1 MDVKER
7 RSTEKTRS
15 PSSDT
20 PPPPWRTEGV
30 PSAPKKRS
38 YRPSAKFWWILIGLL
53 ALNWFIGA
61 WATATKLPATI
72 PYTEFREQLEAGN
85 VAEVRSRGDT
95 IEGMFREPTA
105 PRDSTKKIDEFR
117 TERPTYAQD
126 DLLHDLDANGVV
138 VRAESLTQRTPLW
151 QQLLIGFAPTLLFV
165 GLFVLLMRR
174 AGGALGGLGGIGR
187 SKARRVD
194 SETGP
199 RVTFDDVAGIEEVKG
214 ELSEIVDMLRNPDK
228 YRRLGALMPRGVLLS
243 GLPGTGK
250 TLLARAV
257 AGESGVPFFAASAS
271 EFIEM
276 IVGVGAS
283 RVRDLFE
290 QARKVAPS
298 IIFIDEIDA
307 IGRARSASSFGGVD
321 EREQTLNQILTE
333 MDGFTG
339 SEGVIVIAATNR
351 PELLDP
357 ALLRPG
363 RFDRRVVVS
372 PPDAQG
378 RLAILRIHTRK
389 VLLAPSVD
397 LDKVAAVS
405 PGATGADLRNLVNEA
420 ALLAA
425 RRGHEGVEHSDFT
438 DALEKIILG
447 VERDIYIPEV
457 ERRRTA
463 YHESGHALLG
473 MLVAGADP
481 VRKVSIIPRGQALGV
496 TLQTPQADR
505 YGYTESAL
513 RARIIGA
520 LGGRAAEEVVF
531 GDVTT
536 GAENDLE
543 VLTRIAR
550 MMVGRWGMSSRVG
563 PVSVLPGPQDDVTPF
578 GTRAASDQTY
588 KLVDDE
594 VRRIVDQCYEEATKL
609 LGEHRDKLDALVE
622 ALMIHETLDESEA
635 YAIAGVPGPAPVPER
650 V

>member
-1 MDVKER
+1 
-7 RSTEKTRS
+7 
-15 PSSDT
+15 
-20 PPPPWRTEGV
+20 
-30 PSAPKKRS
+30 
-38 YRPSAKFWWILIGLL
+38 
-53 ALNWFIGA
+53 
-61 WATATKLPATI
+61 
-72 PYTEFREQLEAGN
+72 
-85 VAEVRSRGDT
+85 
-95 IEGMFREPTA
+95 
-105 PRDSTKKIDEFR
+105 
-117 TERPTYAQD
+117 
-126 DLLHDLDANGVV
+126 
-138 VRAESLTQRTPLW
+138 
-151 QQLLIGFAPTLLFV
+151 
-165 GLFVLLMRR
+165 
-174 AGGALGGLGGIGR
+174 
-187 SKARRVD
+187 
-194 SETGP
+194 
-199 RVTFDDVAGIEEVKG
+199 
-214 ELSEIVDMLRNPDK
+214 
-228 YRRLGALMPRGVLLS
+228 
-243 GLPGTGK
+243 
-250 TLLARAV
+250 
-257 AGESGVPFFAASAS
+257 
-271 EFIEM
+271 
-276 IVGVGAS
+276 
-283 RVRDLFE
+283 
-290 QARKVAPS
+290 
-298 IIFIDEIDA
+298 
-307 IGRARSASSFGGVD
+307 
-321 EREQTLNQILTE
+321 

-351 PELLDP
+351 SELLDP

-425 RRGHEGVEHSDFT
+425 RRGHEAVEHIDFT

-447 VERDIYIPEV
+447 VERDIFIPEF

-473 MLVAGADP
+473 MLVPGADP
-481 VRKVSIIPRGQALGV
+481 VRKVSIIPRGQSLGV

-520 LGGRAAEEVVF
+520 LGGRAAEELVF

-543 VLTRIAR
+543 VLTRLAR
-550 MMVGRWGMSSRVG
+550 MMVGRWGMSSLVG
-563 PVSVLPGPQDDVTPF
+563 PVSVLPGPQDDASPF

-609 LGEHRDKLDALVE
+609 LREHRVELDALVD
-622 ALMIHETLDESEA
+622 ALMVKETLDETEA
-635 YAIAGVPGPAPVPER
+635 YAIAGVPGPAPVPEG

>member
-1 MDVKER
+1 M
-7 RSTEKTRS
+7 
-15 PSSDT
+15 
-20 PPPPWRTEGV
+20 
-30 PSAPKKRS
+30 KKW
-38 YRPSAKFWWILIGLL
+38 RPSTSFWVVLLGLL
-53 ALNWFIGA
+53 ALNWLVGA
-61 WATATKLPATI
+61 WVTSTTLPVTI
-72 PYTEFREQLEAGN
+72 PYTEFRGQLEAGN

-95 IEGMFREPTA
+95 IQGTFKAPTA
-105 PRDSTKKIDEFR
+105 IGDVGDGERFEEFR
-117 TERPTYAQD
+117 TVRPTYAQD
-126 DLLHDLDANGVV
+126 DLLRDLDAHQVV
-138 VRAESLTQRTPLW
+138 VRAEPPEEQASFWEQVLVGFGPTILLVALW
-151 QQLLIGFAPTLLFV
+151 V
-165 GLFVLLMRR
+165 WLMRR
-174 AGGALGGLGGIGR
+174 AGGGLGGGMFGFGR

-194 SETGP
+194 LEPG
-199 RVTFDDVAGIEEVKG
+199 RRATFADVAGIDEVKG
-214 ELSEIVDMLRNPDK
+214 ELLEIVDMLRRPER
-228 YRRLGALMPRGVLLS
+228 YRRLGALMPKGVLLA
-243 GLPGTGK
+243 GPPGTGK

-257 AGESGVPFFAASAS
+257 AGEAGVPFFAASAS

-298 IIFIDEIDA
+298 IVFIDEIDT
-307 IGRARSASSFGGVD
+307 IGRARGAGSFGGVD

-351 PELLDP
+351 PDVLDP

-363 RFDRRVVVS
+363 RFDRRIFVN

-378 RLAILRIHTRK
+378 RQAILRIHTRG
-389 VLLAPSVD
+389 VRLAPSVD
-397 LDKVAAVS
+397 LEKLAAIT

-425 RRGHEGVEHSDFT
+425 RRSHDAVEPADFT

-447 VERDIYIPEV
+447 IERDVVIPED

-473 MLVAGADP
+473 MLVPGADP
-481 VRKVSIIPRGQALGV
+481 VRKVSIIPRGRALGV
-496 TLQTPQADR
+496 TLQTPEADR

-531 GDVTT
+531 GDVST

-543 VLTRIAR
+543 NLTRTAR
-550 MMVGRWGMSSRVG
+550 MMVGRWGMSRVVG
-563 PVSVLPGPQDDVTPF
+563 PVSVLPGPQDEVNPFDVPT
-578 GTRAASDQTY
+578 ASDQTR
-588 KLVDDE
+588 KTVDDE
-594 VRRIVDQCYEEATKL
+594 VRRIVEECYAEAMSL
-609 LGEHRDKLDALVE
+609 LRENRARLDALVD
-622 ALMIHETLDESEA
+622 ALLVHETLDEAEA
-635 YAIAGVPGPAPVPER
+635 YAIAGVDSATELPQR